1 MTSIKGKKSENRKTW
16 NSPVD
21 EMERRTN
28 VALIVDEN
36 AAQVVVDAQCTIS
49 VTEDAQ
55 VQVLVS

>member
-1 MTSIKGKKSENRKTW
+1 
-16 NSPVD
+16 
-21 EMERRTN
+21 MERRTN